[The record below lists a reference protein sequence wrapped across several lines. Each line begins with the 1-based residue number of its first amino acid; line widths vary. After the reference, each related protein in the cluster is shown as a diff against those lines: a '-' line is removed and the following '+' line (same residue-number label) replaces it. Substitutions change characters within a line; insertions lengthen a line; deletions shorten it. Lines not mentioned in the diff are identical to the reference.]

1 MTFVVQKIRN
11 IIINKRLI
19 KIRFYLITFV
29 FRIFINK
36 MLDINKI
43 RTDFPILSQKVNG
56 KPLVYF
62 DNGATSQKPQV
73 VIDAIA
79 TYYEEINANIHRGVH
94 TLSQLATDAY
104 EESRI
109 KIQNHINAK
118 FAHEVLFTSGTT
130 FGINLVANGFAS
142 LLKPNDEVMVSALEH
157 HSNIVPWQM
166 LCEKTGA
173 KLVVIPMDENG
184 ELILSEYERLLSDK
198 IKIVAVNHISN
209 ALGTVNPIKYMI
221 TKAHEVGAAVL
232 IDGAQAVPHLK
243 PDVQELDCDFYVFSG
258 HKMCGPTGVGI
269 LYGKE
274 AWLNKLPPYL
284 GGGEMIKEVTFEK
297 TTYADLPHKFE
308 AGTPNIASGIVLG
321 TAVDYMNSVGF
332 ENIQQQEKELLIYA
346 TEKLLEIEGLKIFGT
361 AATKTS
367 VISFNIDGIHPYDI
381 GTIID
386 KLGIA
391 VRTGHH
397 CAQPIMNYFNIPGT
411 IRASFAFYNTKE
423 EIDIFVE
430 AVKKAKTMLS

>member
-1 MTFVVQKIRN
+1 MFDIQKIRA
-11 IIINKRLI
+11 
-19 KIRFYLITFV
+19 
-29 FRIFINK
+29 
-36 MLDINKI
+36 
-43 RTDFPILSQKVNG
+43 DFPILSRQVNG

-79 TYYEEINANIHRGVH
+79 TYYQEINANIHRGVH

-104 EESRI
+104 EASRT
-109 KIQNHINAK
+109 KIQNHINAQ

-130 FGINLVANGFAS
+130 HSVNLVANGFAS
-142 LLKPNDEVMVSALEH
+142 LLKAGDEVLVSALEH

-173 KLVVIPMDENG
+173 VLRVIPMNEKG
-184 ELILSEYERLLSDK
+184 ELVMTEFDQLLSDK
-198 IKIVAVNHISN
+198 TKIVTVNHISN
-209 ALGTVNPIKYMI
+209 ALGTINPIKYMI
-221 TKAHEVGAAVL
+221 DKAHQFGAAVF

-243 PDVQELDCDFYVFSG
+243 PNVQELDCDFYAFSG
-258 HKMCGPTGVGI
+258 HKICGPTGTGI

-274 AWLNKLPPYL
+274 AWLNKLPPYQ

-297 TTYADLPHKFE
+297 TTYAELPHKFE
-308 AGTPNIASGIVLG
+308 AGTPNIAGGIVLG

-332 ENIQQQEKELLIYA
+332 ENIQKQELELLNYA
-346 TEKLLEIEGLKIFGT
+346 TEQLLAIEGLKIYGT
-361 AATKTS
+361 AEEKTS

-381 GTIID
+381 GTIVD

-397 CAQPIMNYFNIPGT
+397 CAQPIMNFFEIPGT

-423 EIDIFVE
+423 EIDSMVE
-430 AVKKAKTMLS
+430 AVKKAKMMLS